1 MGRAVGI
8 SSRRAQAAQGL
19 EVSAGDNYFASL
31 KDFQRDTVAYVLRRL
46 YDDEGDTTDRFLVAD
61 EVGMGKT
68 LVARGVIAG
77 AIERMQTMDH
87 VQRIDVIYICSNADI
102 ARQNI
107 SKLRVGDGD
116 SQALSTRLTLLATQ
130 LKDLNRVAPDG
141 GKTIN
146 LVAFT
151 PGTSFDQ
158 GTSGGRAEER
168 ALLWWLLQP
177 VLDMSGR
184 PRRDRNA
191 LSRLLQMNVGDRRWT
206 YETGRLLA
214 PGSEPDSDVAR
225 KFRKAARASPIVARL
240 DALVLQIAGTN
251 RKLTAEQSRELAVV
265 VGELRHLLARVSV
278 DCLEP
283 DLVILDEFQRF
294 KHLLERPDS
303 DSDREVN
310 QLAHE
315 LFTVE
320 TAKVL
325 LLSATPY
332 RMFTLAEERDLTGD
346 DHYADFLA
354 TVDFLE
360 YPRHTDAVV
369 RLKTALAAFR
379 SRTVSGDDPVAAKG
393 EVEQLLRRVMC
404 RTERPVS
411 GIADMMIER
420 EGVTAAPTPADLVGF
435 AAMRRIA
442 AEVGGSLSIEY
453 WKSAPYFLNFMDGY
467 QLSVKFRDHP
477 LNYYDRKTLLRN
489 AQIIR
494 TEDLANGGDID
505 AGNAR
510 LRALTADTIDRG
522 LWRLLWLPPSLPYYQ
537 PLGVYADI
545 DPALTTKR
553 LIFSSWAAA
562 PTAIASLLSWSAAHK
577 MAGARAG
584 SNDGP
589 TRARLVYRTDSGRPA
604 GMTTLAL
611 FVPNPALAAVT
622 DPLSVARRRPDRII
636 SAHSALADAE
646 ERLAG
651 LFDPPGPASAALS
664 RDTWYWA
671 APFQVGDITD
681 HASLLDAM
689 GDGDQTDDSGLALHL
704 QVADQAAVR
713 GVELGAQPDDL
724 THWVAVI
731 GIAAPGNIAWR
742 TIRRVT
748 SEAPGITDDGRR
760 RASVIIAAGFRSLF
774 NRPEVIAMFDEQSSP
789 GAPYW
794 QTVLEYC
801 LSGNLQAVLDEYLHH
816 LVGNE
821 NPSSD
826 DALVAMAVRIR
837 TVLSLRTGALQ
848 AFNPA
853 SPSKPLRFPTRFALR
868 YGSAKGTVKGDDA
881 SLERMSDVQS
891 AFNSPFWPMVLA
903 STSIGQEGVDF
914 HWWCHSLVH
923 WNLPANPVDF
933 EQREG
938 RVNRFK
944 GHAVR
949 KNVAA
954 AHRQDALRSDL
965 DDPWIAAF
973 DAAEAGRGDDMNDL
987 WPWWVFP
994 GAAKVERWIPSM
1006 PLSRERDRER
1016 SLQRQR
1022 ALYRLAFGQ
1031 PRQED
1036 LLAIL
1041 DQRELSATEIDGLR
1055 IDLRPPSSRRGT
1067 PVAEAPLRKR
1077 SPTLSQAPSKPA

>member
-1 MGRAVGI
+1 M
-8 SSRRAQAAQGL
+8 
-19 EVSAGDNYFASL
+19 SAGDNYFASL
-31 KDFQRDTVAYVLRRL
+31 KDFQRDTVDYVLRRL
-46 YDDEGDTTDRFLVAD
+46 YDDADATDRFLVAD

-87 VQRIDVIYICSNADI
+87 VQRIDIIYICSNADI

-107 SKLRVGDGD
+107 SKLQVGDGD

-158 GTSGGRAEER
+158 GNSGGRAEER

-177 VLDMSGR
+177 VLDMAGR

-191 LSRLLQMNVGDRRWT
+191 LSRLLRMGVTERRWT
-206 YETGRLLA
+206 YETGRITA
-214 PGSEPDSDVAR
+214 PGAEPDGEVAR
-225 KFRKAARASPIVARL
+225 KFRRAAWSSSVVARL
-240 DALVLQIAGTN
+240 DDLVTQIAGTH
-251 RKLTAEQSRELAVV
+251 RKLTAEQSKELSLV
-265 VGELRHLLARVSV
+265 VGQLRHLLAQVSV

-294 KHLLERPDS
+294 KHLLERPENEDE
-303 DSDREVN
+303 REVN

-315 LFTVE
+315 LFTVD

-360 YPRHTDAVV
+360 YPRHTDAVAK
-369 RLKTALAAFR
+369 LTAALASFR
-379 SRTVSGDDPVAAKG
+379 SRTVSGDDPTDAKAQ
-393 EVEQLLRRVMC
+393 VEELLRRVMC

-411 GIADMMIER
+411 GVADMMSER
-420 EGVTAAPTPADLVGF
+420 DGMTAAPTATDLVGF

-467 QLSVKFRDHP
+467 QLSAKFRGTP
-477 LNYYDRKTLLRN
+477 LNYHDRKALLRN

-494 TEDLANGGDID
+494 TDDLTGDSDIEP
-505 AGNAR
+505 GNAR
-510 LRALTADTIDRG
+510 LRALKADTIDRG
-522 LWRLLWLPPSLPYYQ
+522 LWRLLWLPPSMPYYE
-537 PLGVYADI
+537 PRGVYAHV
-545 DPALTTKR
+545 DPAATTKR

-562 PTAIASLLSWSAAHK
+562 PTAIASLLSWSAAHH
-577 MAGARAG
+577 MTGASPG
-584 SNDGP
+584 SSDGP

-611 FVPNPALAAVT
+611 FVPNVALAAVT
-622 DPLSVARRRPDRII
+622 DPLGVARKSPETIVG
-636 SAHSALADAE
+636 ADVAI
-646 ERLAG
+646 
-651 LFDPPGPASAALS
+651 ASAEAAIGGLVDRAGSASATLS

-671 APFQVGDITD
+671 APFQIGEPADY
-681 HASLLDAM
+681 ASLLDAM
-689 GDGDQTDDSGLALHL
+689 ADGDSTDDSGLAQHL
-704 QVADQAAVR
+704 QLADQAATR
-713 GVELGAQPDDL
+713 DIELGAQPDDL
-724 THWVAVI
+724 SHWIAVA
-731 GIAAPGNIAWR
+731 GLAAPGNVAWR
-742 TIRRVT
+742 SVRRVT
-748 SEAPGITDDGRR
+748 GAAPGITDDGRR
-760 RASVIIAAGFRSLF
+760 RAAVIIAAGFRSLF
-774 NRPEVIAMFDEQSSP
+774 NRPEVMAMLDDHAAP

-794 QTVLEYC
+794 QTVLDYC
-801 LSGNLQAVLDEYLHH
+801 LAGNLQAVLDEYLHH

-821 NPSSD
+821 NPTDD
-826 DALVAMAVRIR
+826 DALVAMATRIR
-837 TVLSLRTGALQ
+837 TVLGLRTGALQ

-923 WNLPANPVDF
+923 WNLPSNPVDF

-938 RVNRFK
+938 RVHRFK

-954 AHRQDALRSDL
+954 AHRHHALQSEV
-965 DDPWIAAF
+965 DDPWVAAF
-973 DAAEAGRGDDMNDL
+973 AAAETERADHMNDL
-987 WPWWVFP
+987 WPWWVYP
-994 GAAKVERWIPSM
+994 GASSVERWIPSL

-1041 DQRELSATEIDGLR
+1041 DQRELTPADIDALR
-1055 IDLRPPSSRRGT
+1055 IDLRPPRATR
-1067 PVAEAPLRKR
+1067 
-1077 SPTLSQAPSKPA
+1077 